1 MIKFSRSAAGT
12 FSTESSRAKFRQT
25 ISWAPHCFLA
35 SHHLSYA
42 ALLRNPYEPVNGGAC
57 ERREGGAGVYGGE
70 RRKNACNHTHTAQ
83 GRGGGTWCYLM
94 RVCCIAIVPLKRGAL
109 LTRNNEIATPSAVN
123 GVNSMEVRSSCTVLF
138 NSNRMYAAV
147 APVVDIWRW
156 EVFLVFLKK
165 RKRKRM
171 HRGRVA
177 VWWWKKPCQH
187 RWQLR
192 VFLFNMPSSLF
203 HST

>member
-1 MIKFSRSAAGT
+1 MQSHTYCTRAG
-12 FSTESSRAKFRQT
+12 F
-25 ISWAPHCFLA
+25 
-35 SHHLSYA
+35 
-42 ALLRNPYEPVNGGAC
+42 
-57 ERREGGAGVYGGE
+57 
-70 RRKNACNHTHTAQ
+70 
-83 GRGGGTWCYLM
+83 GTWCYLM